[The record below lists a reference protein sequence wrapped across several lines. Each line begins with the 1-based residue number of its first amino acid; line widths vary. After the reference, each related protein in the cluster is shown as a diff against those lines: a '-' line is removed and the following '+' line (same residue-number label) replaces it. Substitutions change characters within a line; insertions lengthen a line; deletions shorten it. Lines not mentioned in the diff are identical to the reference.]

1 MAKSDM
7 NYYDTFITVSPDSP
21 VEAGLKPP
29 EKKGALTKAGIEYEL
44 VANHPYVYTQEELLY
59 QVHVRHKGISE
70 EELEAKGTQLWD
82 EFYQKP
88 QACMRA
94 SALPKK
100 YGWGIH
106 FNSEGYMALVA
117 ADSPDYERFKSGDGG
132 KLKVLAGMRSS
143 RK

>member
-1 MAKSDM
+1 MDW
-7 NYYDTFITVSPDSP
+7 NYYDTFITISPDSFAESG
-21 VEAGLKPP
+21 VKPP
-29 EKKGALTKAGIEYEL
+29 DKKGGLTKAGIEFEL
-44 VANHPYVYTQEELLY
+44 VANHPYAYTQEELLF
-59 QVHVRHKGISE
+59 QVHIRHKGISE
-70 EELEAKGTQLWD
+70 EELEAKGTQIRD
-82 EFYQKP
+82 EFFQKP
-88 QACMRA
+88 TACMRA

-106 FNSEGYMALVA
+106 FDSEGYMALVS